1 MGTLNITSRSS
12 TPFLDRT
19 EAGILL
25 GRELLNK
32 GMVHPGMVVLGI
44 PRGGLAVAR
53 EIAQA
58 LDADLDIVLS
68 RKLGAPGNPELA
80 IGAVAEDGKVFLHRM
95 LVDSFRVSDAY
106 IQEEKTQQMA
116 EIARRSALI
125 RRILP
130 KVPLAGKEV
139 IVTDDGVAT
148 GATMQAALWV
158 ARQEK
163 PSRLICALPVGPE
176 DTLVAL
182 SQNADSIIC
191 LRSPFS
197 FAAVGQFYRIF
208 PQVEDSEVLATMREE
223 AQRKSATGEIHHQGK
238 SGGGNT

>member
-1 MGTLNITSRSS
+1 M
-12 TPFLDRT
+12 
-19 EAGILL
+19 
-25 GRELLNK
+25 
-32 GMVHPGMVVLGI
+32 HPGIIVLGI

-53 EIAQA
+53 EVAHT

-95 LVDSFRVSDAY
+95 LMDSLGVSDVY
-106 IQEEKTQQMA
+106 IQEEKTRQMA
-116 EIARRSALI
+116 EIARRSDLI
-125 RRILP
+125 RRIFP
-130 KVPLAGKEV
+130 GVPLAGRVV

-158 ARQEK
+158 AKQEK

-176 DTLVAL
+176 DTIIGL
-182 SQNADSIIC
+182 SQDVDDTIC
-191 LRSPFS
+191 LRSPPD

-208 PQVEDSEVLATMREE
+208 PQVEDDEVLAIMRKE
-223 AQRKSATGEIHHQGK
+223 AQRKSTAKEAPRRGK
-238 SGGGNT
+238 SGGV

>member
-1 MGTLNITSRSS
+1 MGTLSIISRSS
-12 TPFLDRT
+12 LPFADRT

-25 GRELLNK
+25 GRELLNE
-32 GMVHPGMVVLGI
+32 GIMHPGIVVLGI

-53 EIAQA
+53 EVAHT

-95 LVDSFRVSDAY
+95 LMNSLGVSDAY
-106 IQEEKTQQMA
+106 IQEEKTRQMA
-116 EIARRSALI
+116 EIARRSDLI
-125 RRILP
+125 RRILSG
-130 KVPLAGKEV
+130 VPLTGRVV

-158 ARQEK
+158 VKQEK

-176 DTLVAL
+176 DTIIGL
-182 SQNADSIIC
+182 SQDAGDTIC
-191 LRSPFS
+191 LRSPPD

-208 PQVEDSEVLATMREE
+208 PQVEDDEVLTIVRKE
-223 AQRKSATGEIHHQGK
+223 AQRKSAAKEAPRRGK
-238 SGGGNT
+238 SGGV